1 MKEIRDCNGRLT
13 CMGDEET
20 GEIQFRYKEFEADF
34 TLDVGK
40 TLRVKRKG
48 ASTQIYRTP
57 ARKFKVVSTKK
68 E

>member
-20 GEIQFRYKEFEADF
+20 GEIQLRYKEFEADF

-48 ASTQIYRTP
+48 ASTRISRTTDQ
-57 ARKFKVVSTKK
+57 KFRVESTKN